1 MARRYP
7 RDGLDFSNHN
17 RPRPSLNVIRTS
29 DLPPGLANML
39 ARDIAPDDLPAN
51 YRNAIGD
58 NDNTII
64 VHGGETHI
72 YSPTNILNDV
82 IRELHAND

>member
-29 DLPPGLANML
+29 DLPPGLANMQ
-39 ARDIAPDDLPAN
+39 ARGIGREDLPPAFQ
-51 YRNAIGD
+51 RAMDD
-58 NDNTII
+58 NDNTVVI
-64 VHGGETHI
+64 HGGETHI
-72 YSPTNILNDV
+72 HSPTNILNDV
-82 IRELHAND
+82 IRELHAE